1 MRLSSLLLG
10 FLLTATPARGAVQP
24 VPWAM
29 KPYRVLLVVEH
40 WNDPTSVVV
49 EHGKDTF
56 QPVAALLK
64 AWSVPFDILRL
75 DQQHFDASYLFGR
88 AGDVR
93 YGALIWLAD
102 PGSYTEQNLASLEQA
117 VHAGTS
123 LLVCRSRFL
132 DPALERILGLK
143 FRETYTATDPLQA
156 SEPHYITRELTNQ
169 KMDSLDEAWDFS
181 VRFWVEPQGA
191 KVLIDQHHHP
201 VVTVNQSEPETSA
214 IWMGVPELAA
224 IRDSAYWRGLFFRS
238 LVWSLGYMVTPSL
251 DFPHLV
257 ALDMDDWGTADKG
270 FLSYWHYQTP
280 TEETLGQELIAPLQ
294 QHGAVAAANINTG
307 YVNRKSQRI
316 ESPWTQ
322 QFTDLFGIK
331 QDYASTQR
339 GLKNAIAAGV
349 LEVESHGWTHMEPDL
364 ESPPGPWW
372 SEDLAGEASA
382 DGWYREFEGYH
393 RGTEIPAIVQL
404 AHLKRS
410 IEYLQADFGHTPLSF
425 RPGGG
430 GWSRSYANNTPRLA
444 AQLGFGLFHAEP
456 ESYYYLDRDLVL
468 DMMGIGPETGAKFD
482 RPLQAERWPAHPD
495 GPVFLNFHD
504 RDISLQPGFLNR
516 LFAALPGGYHTLSMN
531 EYIAMLHAGIS
542 SPIGAAGNWQIVFDF
557 DQLYC
562 AYFANHSSRW
572 RLWLSDPLRERL
584 EAVPE
589 FSIAMDGKPVGRLK
603 PADLRAPLVVD
614 VPPGVGS
621 HVFKLSPVSR

>member
-1 MRLSSLLLG
+1 MFGCSSALCAQSA
-10 FLLTATPARGAVQP
+10 ATTWGV
-24 VPWAM
+24 
-29 KPYRVLLVVEH
+29 KPYRALLVVER
-40 WNDPTSVVV
+40 WEDPSSTLID
-49 EHGKDTF
+49 HQKDAF

-75 DQQHFDASYLFGR
+75 DQQHLDQSYLSDRSGQ
-88 AGDVR
+88 VR
-93 YGALIWLAD
+93 YGVVVWLAD
-102 PGSYTEQNLASLEQA
+102 LDSYAGQNLATLGDA
-117 VHAGTS
+117 VNVGTS
-123 LLVCRSRFL
+123 LLVARSRFL
-132 DPALERILGLK
+132 DPTLERLLGLK
-143 FRETYTATDPLQA
+143 YKSMYTATDPLRVNQPHFITQELAAQQMDPLDA
-156 SEPHYITRELTNQ
+156 S
-169 KMDSLDEAWDFS
+169 WDFANRLWA
-181 VRFWVEPQGA
+181 VTQGA
-191 KVLIDQHHHP
+191 EPLILQTRHP
-201 VVTVNQSEPETSA
+201 VLTVNQPSTQASA
-214 IWMGVPELAA
+214 IWMGVPELAEL
-224 IRDSAYWRGLFFRS
+224 RDSAYWRGLFFRS
-238 LVWSLGYMVTPSL
+238 LVWSLGYMVTPNL

-280 TEETLGQELIAPLQ
+280 TEETLGKELIAPLQ

-307 YVNRKSQRI
+307 YVNRKSLRI

-322 QFTDLFGIK
+322 QFTDLFGIQ

-410 IEYLQADFGHTPLSF
+410 IEDLQTDFGHRPLSF

-456 ESYYYLDRDLVL
+456 ESYYYLDRDMVL

-495 GPVFLNFHD
+495 GPVFVNFHD
-504 RDISLQPGFLNR
+504 RDMSLQPGFLNR

-531 EYIAMLHAGIS
+531 EYIGVLHASIKS
-542 SPIGAAGNWQIVFDF
+542 SVAAAGDWQIVLDF
-557 DQLYC
+557 DQHYC
-562 AYFANHSSRW
+562 AYFADHPSRW
-572 RLWLSDPLRERL
+572 RLWLSDPLRDRL
-584 EAVPE
+584 EALRE
-589 FSIAMDGKPVGRLK
+589 FNISVDRKPAARLK

-614 VPPGVGS
+614 IPPGVGS
-621 HVFKLSPVSR
+621 HVFKLSPASR